1 MDWAKICENALKA
14 AAFAFCASI
23 AGSVAKEV
31 LPLSPTTP
39 QQFLNSIPTKK

>member
-23 AGSVAKEV
+23 AGSVVKEV
-31 LPLSPTTP
+31 LPLGPTTP
-39 QQFLNSIPTKK
+39 QQLFDTNPTKK